1 MNYKKKL
8 MAIAILLAATF
19 LGCKKERIFNEPGN
33 LVPKTVDQDPSLPSI
48 NANGTQ
54 LHSETFGNKDSAM
67 IVILHGGPG
76 SDYRYMLNCQEFA
89 NQGYRVVFYDQ
100 RGAGLSKRHSSDTYS
115 IQIMIDD
122 LDAVI
127 NYYKT
132 SATQK
137 VFLLGHSWGAMLASI
152 YVNAGNASKI
162 DGLVL
167 AEPGGLIWADVMKY
181 SSGIQSFGF
190 FSEELNDVTY
200 MDQFI
205 SAKEDEHAVLDY
217 KRLLMVEGSDP
228 KNDPTGNTDGYQ
240 LIWRLGAVSYNS
252 LFEIGKRENPN
263 WTTNLHLFTKKVL
276 FVYSERNQY
285 YGLEYAQKVSS
296 PFPNV
301 ELFKNPDAGHD
312 MISPYNGWSHFY
324 PKALSYFNSLKH

>member
-1 MNYKKKL
+1 MNV
-8 MAIAILLAATF
+8 
-19 LGCKKERIFNEPGN
+19 PGN
-33 LVPKTVDQDPSLPSI
+33 LVPETVDQDTGLPSI
-48 NANGTQ
+48 HVNGTH
-54 LHSETFGNKDSAM
+54 LHSEALGNKDSAM
-67 IVILHGGPG
+67 IVVIHGGPG
-76 SDYRYMLNCQEFA
+76 SDYRYMLNCKEFA
-89 NQGYRVVFYDQ
+89 NQGYRVIFYDQ
-100 RGAGLSKRHSSDTYS
+100 RGSGLSKRHPGNSYS

-152 YVNAGNASKI
+152 YVNAGNAAKI
-162 DGLVL
+162 DGLLL
-167 AEPGGLIWADVMKY
+167 AEPGGLIWEDVMNY

-190 FSEELNDVTY
+190 FSEELNDATY

-228 KNDPTGNTDGYQ
+228 KKDPTGNTEGYQ
-240 LIWRLGAVSYNS
+240 LIWRLGAVAYHS
-252 LFEIGKRENPN
+252 LFEIGKRENPD
-263 WTTNLHLFTKKVL
+263 WTTNLHLFTQKVL
-276 FVYSERNQY
+276 FVYSERNRF
-285 YGLEYAQKVSS
+285 YGLKYAEKVSS

-301 ELFKNPDAGHD
+301 ELFKNLDAGHD
-312 MISPYNGWSHFY
+312 MISQPEGWSHFY